1 MLLKTIAGI
10 SLFALAGA
18 GVGYSKVLCA
28 GGGCAITGTHYGGAL
43 FGGLLGLAVMSS
55 FGNTLTG
62 ETTSDL
68 TDTSN
73 TSAPDKPD
81 DDWVI

>member
-1 MLLKTIAGI
+1 MLFKTIAGV
-10 SLFALAGA
+10 SLFSLAGA

-28 GGGCAITGTHYGGAL
+28 GGECAITGTHYGGAL

-62 ETTSDL
+62 ETNSDL
-68 TDTSN
+68 TDRSN
-73 TSAPDKPD
+73 TKAPDQPD
-81 DDWVI
+81 DDRAI